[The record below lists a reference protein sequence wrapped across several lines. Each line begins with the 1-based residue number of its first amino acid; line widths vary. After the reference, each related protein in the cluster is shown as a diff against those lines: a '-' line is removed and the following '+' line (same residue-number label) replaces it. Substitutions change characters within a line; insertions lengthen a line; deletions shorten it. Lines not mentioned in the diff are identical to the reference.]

1 MRRRASCVTHRRRAS
16 FSARRGSRAAPGA
29 RARPSLGPIARPAF
43 GESADEVYAKL
54 ETLKRDLN
62 ARDISFD
69 WSRNGKLHD
78 REVRFDNGWVVKIGR
93 GLDIYHRPDSWISV
107 AAADFGLRPC
117 RQTKVDVFRNSEN

>member
-1 MRRRASCVTHRRRAS
+1 MLGNSNTHFYISDQVKHVLRFFALAVRLGVVTTIKLVA
-16 FSARRGSRAAPGA
+16 G
-29 RARPSLGPIARPAF
+29 IDF

-54 ETLKRDLN
+54 ETLRRDLN

-78 REVRFDNGWVVKIGR
+78 REVRFDNGWGVKIGR

-117 RQTKVDVFRNSEN
+117 RQSKVDVFRNS